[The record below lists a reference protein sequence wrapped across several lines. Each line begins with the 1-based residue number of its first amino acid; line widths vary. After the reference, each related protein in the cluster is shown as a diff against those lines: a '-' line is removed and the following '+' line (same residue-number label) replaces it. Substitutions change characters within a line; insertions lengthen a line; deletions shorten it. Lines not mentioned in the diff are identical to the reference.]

1 MPSKVRSVSNRSR
14 AYIACG
20 LTDASG
26 NAGPSAAWQEDR
38 ARDGAVEKS
47 GMNNFSRA
55 IRLALAYR
63 FTLVT
68 AISSALVVAVLWGG
82 NISVIY
88 PFVEVVFNGQSMPE
102 WVDEQVTTGEATVVQ
117 FRDEIA
123 QLEQQL
129 AAAHDEEKTRLT
141 RQVDGARVRLQSEE
155 AALARNQFLQP
166 YIHDYLPTDPFQ
178 TLLLIIGVL
187 LAGTIVK
194 DVFIIIS
201 SVAVARLAQ
210 LATLDLRNEFYR
222 RTLHMDLTSF
232 GENARG
238 DLMNRFTSDMNSLA
252 AGIETLFGR
261 AIREPLKMIACLV
274 GAALVSWRLLILSL
288 VIVPLAGYLI
298 RRLSQSLKRA
308 NRRAMEEMSQIYNT
322 LSETFAGIKV
332 VKAFT
337 MERYELRRF
346 RQTAKLYFRQ
356 SMRIAR
362 YNSLSSPLTE
372 LMGIIIISLAILA
385 GGYLAL
391 NQQTHLLGI
400 QMSDRPLTLGTLLLF
415 YGLLAGVSDPA
426 RKLSDVFNRLQQAA
440 AASDRV
446 YELLDRESKIV
457 ESAEPTRLPPH
468 QREICFEKVSF
479 AYHPGQPVL
488 KNINLRIPFG
498 QTVAI
503 VGGNGCG
510 KSTLTNLLLRFFDP
524 VEGRVTVDG
533 IDLRD
538 VRLRDLRQQI
548 GLVTQET
555 LLFDDTV
562 YNNIRY
568 GAPRARGEAI
578 YQAAEKAHAHR
589 FIEEKLP
596 DGYET
601 VVGPGGNRL
610 SGGQR
615 QRIALARAILRD
627 PPILILDEATSQID
641 LESEQL
647 IHQVL
652 EEFTRE
658 RTTIIV
664 THRLSTLTLADRIVV
679 MDAGQ
684 ILDVGTHHELLERCE
699 FYRRL
704 HQIDLRQSA

>member
-1 MPSKVRSVSNRSR
+1 
-14 AYIACG
+14 
-20 LTDASG
+20 
-26 NAGPSAAWQEDR
+26 
-38 ARDGAVEKS
+38 
-47 GMNNFSRA
+47 MNSFSRA

-63 FTLVT
+63 LTLATSIVS
-68 AISSALVVAVLWGG
+68 AIAVALLWGG

-88 PFVEVVFNGQSMPE
+88 PFVEVVFNGQSMPD
-102 WVDEQVTTGEATVVQ
+102 WVDEQVVIGAQTVRGYEHDVARLQ
-117 FRDEIA
+117 S
-123 QLEQQL
+123 QL
-129 AAAHDEEKTRLT
+129 AAASDERRPQLQRQLDSTRM
-141 RQVDGARVRLQSEE
+141 RLQSEE
-155 AALARNQFLQP
+155 MALARNRFLQP

-178 TLLLIIGVL
+178 TLLVIIGVL
-187 LAGTIVK
+187 LVGTIIK
-194 DVFIIIS
+194 DFFLIIS
-201 SVAVARLAQ
+201 GVAVARLAQ
-210 LATLDLRNEFYR
+210 LATLDLRIEFYR
-222 RTLHMDLTSF
+222 RTLHLDLSSF
-232 GENARG
+232 GEHARG
-238 DLMNRFTSDMNSLA
+238 DLMNRFTSDMNALA

-261 AIREPLKMIACLV
+261 AVREPLKMVACLV
-274 GAALVSWRLLILSL
+274 GAALVSWRLLLLSL
-288 VIVPLAGYLI
+288 VVVPLAGYLV
-298 RRLSQSLKRA
+298 RRLSKSLKRA

-322 LSETFAGIKV
+322 LSETFSGIKV

-346 RQTAKLYFRQ
+346 RQTAKMYFNRA
-356 SMRIAR
+356 MKIAR

-372 LMGIIIISLAILA
+372 LMGIVIISMAILA

-391 NQQTHLLGI
+391 NQETHLLGI
-400 QMSDRPLTLGTLLLF
+400 KMSDRPLTLGTLLLF

-426 RKLSDVFNRLQQAA
+426 RKLSDVFNRLQQAS
-440 AASDRV
+440 AASDRI
-446 YELLDRESKIV
+446 YELLDRQSRIV
-457 ESAEPTRLPPH
+457 ERSEPLPLPRH
-468 QREICFEKVSF
+468 RREICFENVAF
-479 AYHPGQPVL
+479 AYRPGQPVL
-488 KNINLRIPFG
+488 RNINLRIPFG

-510 KSTLTNLLLRFFDP
+510 KSTLTNLVPRFFDP
-524 VEGRVTVDG
+524 VEGRVTLDG
-533 IDLRD
+533 VDLRD
-538 VRLRDLRQQI
+538 VPLRSLRQQI

-568 GAPRARGEAI
+568 GAPRARRDAVI
-578 YQAAEKAHAHR
+578 KAAEQAHAHR
-589 FIEEKLP
+589 FIEDKLGE
-596 DGYET
+596 GYET
-601 VVGPGGNRL
+601 IVGPGGNRL

-664 THRLSTLTLADRIVV
+664 THRLSTLALADRIVV
-679 MDAGQ
+679 MDAGG
-684 ILDVGTHHELLERCE
+684 ILDQGTHLELLDRCE

-704 HQIDLRQSA
+704 YQIDLRQSA